1 MPMNWEIET
10 AQQQL
15 LEILSAAE
23 QSPQLIYEHDHAIAA
38 VIRADLLQEF
48 LAWQA
53 QQKQLSLANTFAE
66 LRQLC
71 AEEDYTLETPSR
83 SDRANSFAYFSA

>member
-1 MPMNWEIET
+1 MTWNIDE
-10 AQQQL
+10 AQQHFP
-15 LEILSAAE
+15 EILDAAE
-23 QSPQLIYEHDHAIAA
+23 QSPQVIHQRNHPIAA

-53 QQKQLSLANTFAE
+53 QQQPKSLAQAFSE

-71 AEEDYTLETPSR
+71 AEEHYTFELPSR
-83 SDRANSFAYFSA
+83 SDRPNPFMEALQ

>member
-1 MPMNWEIET
+1 MTWNIDE
-10 AQQQL
+10 AQQHFP
-15 LEILSAAE
+15 EILDAAE
-23 QSPQLIYEHDHAIAA
+23 HTPQVIHQHNHPFAA

-53 QQKQLSLANTFAE
+53 QRQPRSLAQAFAE

-71 AEEDYTLETPSR
+71 AEEHYTFELPSR
-83 SDRANSFAYFSA
+83 SDRPNPFMEALQ